1 VSRAALPTQADFPF
15 WSEEKVRISDTD
27 HNGHVNN
34 TATGQYCEAGRGEM
48 MLQVAGSRGAGR
60 GFAMAVARVAI
71 DYRREI
77 HWPGRVRVGTRVAR
91 IGTSS
96 VTVAQALFWWP
107 PEAAPGAPGTLFAT
121 AESVMVIMDPHTRR
135 SMPMP
140 EALRERF
147 AALAG
152 PVGLA
157 QG

>member
-1 VSRAALPTQADFPF
+1 MTETSPPTEADFPF
-15 WSEEKVRISDTD
+15 WSDEKVRISDTD

-48 MLQVAGSRGAGR
+48 MLHVAGSRGAGR

-91 IGTSS
+91 VGRSS
-96 VTVAQALFWWP
+96 ITVVQALFWWP
-107 PEAAPGAPGTLFAT
+107 PEIEAEAPGTLFAT
-121 AESVMVIMDPHTRR
+121 AESVMVILDPATRR

-140 EALRERF
+140 EVLRERF
-147 AALAG
+147 ADLAG
-152 PVGLA
+152 PMGLNA
-157 QG
+157 

>member
-1 VSRAALPTQADFPF
+1 MNGDTLPTEADFPF
-15 WSEEKVRISDTD
+15 WTEEKVRISDTD

-34 TATGQYCEAGRGEM
+34 TATGQYCEAGRGEL
-48 MLQVAGSRGAGR
+48 MLHVAGSRGAGR

-96 VTVAQALFWWP
+96 VTVAQGLFWWP
-107 PEAAPGAPGTLFAT
+107 PEAAAPGSAAPGTLFAT
-121 AESVMVIMDPHTRR
+121 AESVMVIMDPVTRR

-140 EALRERF
+140 EVLRERF
-147 AALAG
+147 GALMRPA
-152 PVGLA
+152 
-157 QG
+157 